1 MKIAASLSAGLIAA
15 AAMLPASA
23 SAQMNQ
29 RHDRVV
35 ERSRTVHTVRDRD
48 RYRPH
53 TRRVCTV
60 KYRHHKRIRTCR
72 TVRR

>member
-1 MKIAASLSAGLIAA
+1 MKIAALLSAGLIAA

-23 SAQMNQ
+23 SAQMAE
-29 RHDRVV
+29 RHGRVV
-35 ERSRTVHTVRDRD
+35 ERTRTVHTVRD

-60 KYRHHKRIRTCR
+60 KYRHHRRIRTCR

>member
-1 MKIAASLSAGLIAA
+1 MKIAALLSAGLIAA

-35 ERSRTVHTVRDRD
+35 ERSRTVHTVSD

>member
-1 MKIAASLSAGLIAA
+1 MKIAALLSAGLIAA
-15 AAMLPASA
+15 AALLPATA
-23 SAQMNQ
+23 SAQRAE

-35 ERSRTVHTVRDRD
+35 ERHRTVHTVRNG
-48 RYRPH
+48 YRPR
-53 TRRVCTV
+53 TRQVCTV

>member
-1 MKIAASLSAGLIAA
+1 MKIAALLSAGLIAA
-15 AAMLPASA
+15 AALLPASA

-35 ERSRTVHTVRDRD
+35 ERSRTVYTVRD

>member
-1 MKIAASLSAGLIAA
+1 MKIAALLSAGLIAA

-35 ERSRTVHTVRDRD
+35 ERHRTVHTVRD

>member
-1 MKIAASLSAGLIAA
+1 MKIAALMSAGLIAA

-23 SAQMNQ
+23 SAQMGE

-35 ERSRTVHTVRDRD
+35 ERSTTTRTVRDD
-48 RYRPH
+48 YRPR

-60 KYRHHKRIRTCR
+60 NYRHHRRIRTCR